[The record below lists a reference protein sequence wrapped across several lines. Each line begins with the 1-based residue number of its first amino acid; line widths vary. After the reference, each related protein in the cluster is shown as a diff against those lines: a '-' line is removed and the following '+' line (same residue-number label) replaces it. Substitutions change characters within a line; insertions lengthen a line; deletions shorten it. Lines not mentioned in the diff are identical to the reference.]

1 MSMERPEG
9 RGAIETEKMKAQGLN
24 GKPVSS
30 SALSYSILSNKSKKA
45 KTTSTT
51 LY

>member
-1 MSMERPEG
+1 MSMERAEG
-9 RGAIETEKMKAQGLN
+9 RGAIETEKMKACFFFCSLFFHTC
-24 GKPVSS
+24 
-30 SALSYSILSNKSKKA
+30 SILSNKSKKT